1 MKKLPHLF
9 GALCLSAALFCGS
22 ETSAQ
27 ASLPP
32 SPTEAVRQA
41 EASLGQAL
49 QWINPDDIDL
59 YGFQPTDDFS
69 AIRIGKPIYQ
79 QHFSN
84 PDGAKQELST
94 SAVLLPLI
102 LQNKVRCFLY
112 LANEDGRW
120 QLTGIGGRNEARAW
134 EKHILATDRLPQQDH
149 MDLLRL
155 LNSNQD
161 YLLDNETATTYR
173 KVTPW
178 NGADGTMSFTRDQ
191 LYQSAVQ
198 EAARVHLNV
207 DPSSN

>member
-94 SAVLLPLI
+94 SAVLLPL
-102 LQNKVRCFLY
+102 F
-112 LANEDGRW
+112 A
-120 QLTGIGGRNEARAW
+120 
-134 EKHILATDRLPQQDH
+134 DRLRDVVEGYGAVWVTRSGAH
-149 MDLLRL
+149 LRHGVRACDVV
-155 LNSNQD
+155 Q
-161 YLLDNETATTYR
+161 ETASNYR
-173 KVTPW
+173 NSLHPRYNSTESLV
-178 NGADGTMSFTRDQ
+178 R
-191 LYQSAVQ
+191 
-198 EAARVHLNV
+198 ARR
-207 DPSSN
+207 S